1 MNNKSIDMQGGAGVP
16 VATDAN
22 GSSVVPGASFD
33 SEAAVTL
40 VDAEALGS
48 PVAPGIPVAPGDS
61 AASGGAVASEA
72 NGGET
77 FDVAV
82 IGAGPAGLTAGL
94 YAARAGLRTAVFEQ
108 LSPGGQLAQTERIEN
123 YPGFSEG
130 AGGFELAWSMKE
142 QAERFGVQIINEEVS
157 SLDLVPPVKQL
168 RTPYGSYGARSVIVA
183 TGARPRKLGVPG
195 EAQLTGHGVSYCAT
209 CDGSFFRGKTVM
221 VVGGGNTAAADAIYL
236 SRLAEHVIL
245 VHRRDKLRAT
255 PVYHEQLAKLENV
268 SFMWSTEVRA
278 LRGEEGKL
286 VSAQVE
292 HLGDGALRNR
302 ARRRRVRGGGHAA
315 QHRVPRRRACPLT
328 RAATSWPPKQEKP
341 PSPACSRRAMCGRK
355 PFARWSRRCPMVQSV
370 RSRLQTMSQSDKILR
385 FDNGPALV

>member
-1 MNNKSIDMQGGAGVP
+1 MNSKSIDMQGGSGLPIASGAS
-16 VATDAN
+16 VATDA
-22 GSSVVPGASFD
+22 
-33 SEAAVTL
+33 L
-40 VDAEALGS
+40 
-48 PVAPGIPVAPGDS
+48 VAPGIPVAPGDS
-61 AASGGAVASEA
+61 AAPGGAVASEA

-142 QAERFGVQIINEEVS
+142 QAERFGVQIINEGVS
-157 SLDLVPPVKQL
+157 SLDLALPVKQL
-168 RTPYGSYGARSVIVA
+168 RTSYGSYSARSVIVA

-195 EAQLTGHGVSYCAT
+195 EAQLTGRGVSYCAT

-236 SRLAEHVIL
+236 SRLAERVIL

-255 PVYHEQLAKLENV
+255 PVYHDQLAKLENV

-278 LRGEEGKL
+278 LHGEEGKL

-292 HLGDGALRNR
+292 HLSDGALETVPVDGVFVAVGTQPNTEFLAGALPLDAGGYIAASETGETPIPGVFAAGDVR
-302 ARRRRVRGGGHAA
+302 AKALRQVVTAVSDGAVCAEQAA
-315 QHRVPRRRACPLT
+315 NHVA
-328 RAATSWPPKQEKP
+328 
-341 PSPACSRRAMCGRK
+341 
-355 PFARWSRRCPMVQSV
+355 
-370 RSRLQTMSQSDKILR
+370 I
-385 FDNGPALV
+385 

>member
-1 MNNKSIDMQGGAGVP
+1 MNSKSIDMQGGSGLPIAFGAS
-16 VATDAN
+16 VATDA
-22 GSSVVPGASFD
+22 
-33 SEAAVTL
+33 L
-40 VDAEALGS
+40 
-48 PVAPGIPVAPGDS
+48 VAPGDS
-61 AASGGAVASEA
+61 AAPGGAVASEA

-82 IGAGPAGLTAGL
+82 VGAGPAGLTAGL

-130 AGGFELAWSMKE
+130 GGFELAWSMKE
-142 QAERFGVQIINEEVS
+142 QAERFGVQIINEGVS
-157 SLDLVPPVKQL
+157 SLDLALPVKQL
-168 RTPYGSYGARSVIVA
+168 RTPYGSYSARSVIVA

-195 EAQLTGHGVSYCAT
+195 EAQLTGRGVSYCAT

-236 SRLAEHVIL
+236 SRLAERVIL

-255 PVYHEQLAKLENV
+255 PVYHDQLAKLENV

-278 LRGEEGKL
+278 LHGEEGKL

-292 HLGDGALRNR
+292 HLSDGALETVPVDGVFVAVGTQPNTEFLAGALPLDAGGYIAASETGETPIPGVFAAGDVR
-302 ARRRRVRGGGHAA
+302 AKALRQVVTAVSDGAVCAEQAA
-315 QHRVPRRRACPLT
+315 NHVA
-328 RAATSWPPKQEKP
+328 
-341 PSPACSRRAMCGRK
+341 
-355 PFARWSRRCPMVQSV
+355 
-370 RSRLQTMSQSDKILR
+370 I
-385 FDNGPALV
+385 

>member
-1 MNNKSIDMQGGAGVP
+1 MNSKSSNMQGGAGIP

-33 SEAAVTL
+33 SEAAVTPS
-40 VDAEALGS
+40 S

-142 QAERFGVQIINEEVS
+142 QSERFGVQIVNEGVS
-157 SLDLVPPVKQL
+157 SLDLASPVKQL

-195 EAQLTGHGVSYCAT
+195 EAQLTGRGVSYCAT

-236 SRLAEHVIL
+236 SRLAERVIL
-245 VHRRDKLRAT
+245 VHRRAKLRAT
-255 PVYHEQLAKLENV
+255 PVYHDQLAKLENV

-278 LRGEEGKL
+278 LHGEEGKL

-292 HLGDGALRNR
+292 HLSDGALETVPVDGVFVAVGTQPNTEFLAGALPLDAGGYIAASETGETPIPGVFAAGDVR
-302 ARRRRVRGGGHAA
+302 AKALRQVVTAVSDGAVCAEQAA
-315 QHRVPRRRACPLT
+315 NHVA
-328 RAATSWPPKQEKP
+328 
-341 PSPACSRRAMCGRK
+341 
-355 PFARWSRRCPMVQSV
+355 
-370 RSRLQTMSQSDKILR
+370 I
-385 FDNGPALV
+385 